1 MRSTF
6 RCTGV
11 FVLLVA
17 AATAGCA
24 KGFEEGLS
32 ANSLKVAP
40 QAPVDQ
46 SKAMDEYKKAH
57 MNGKGERKSNDP
69 PGLGR
74 PGG

>member
-6 RCTGV
+6 RRTGAII
-11 FVLLVA
+11 LLA
-17 AATAGCA
+17 ASAMAGCG

-32 ANSLKVAP
+32 ADALKVSP
-40 QAPVDQ
+40 KAPVDQ
-46 SKAMDEYKKAH
+46 SKAMDEYKKAR
-57 MNGKGERKSNDP
+57 MSGKGVRKSNAP